1 MYGGFLMNV
10 YISYFSDWIGVFFLS
25 VFQRLVLMKG
35 LVRAEDYVVKQ
46 VVLSSPERTAFG
58 RLS

>member
-35 LVRAEDYVVKQ
+35 LVRVEEYVAKQ
-46 VVLSSPERTAFG
+46 VVLSSPEIAFG

>member
-1 MYGGFLMNV
+1 MNV

-35 LVRAEDYVVKQ
+35 LVRAEEYVAKQ
-46 VVLSSPERTAFG
+46 VVLSSPEIAFG